1 MKNST
6 ITFTKNYKLLLFILN
21 TLVVFLG
28 SIIYLNV
35 MKDALILTL
44 FPWISTFLVAID
56 VWISFCFLSSNIISL
71 LNITYKRLLQDI
83 LLVLVIFY
91 NTIHVLLSL
100 FFSIKSQVPWYF
112 FYGIYHLIFAL
123 ALFYILKNYKVKH
136 RKNSSIV
143 LKHTSYFIFSA
154 ALTFL
159 IIMSFVIREDEH
171 IHMPSR
177 EFIYSLS
184 FLSICNLILS
194 IYYIFKLKY
203 NMAANLVAHKY
214 INTAASIFSIFFV
227 QTIYLNEFCE
237 HIPIEKMQLIS
248 LSLGIPCFIV
258 LLILSIRL
266 YKKSNITIEN

>member
-6 ITFTKNYKLLLFILN
+6 ITFTKNYKLLLFTLN

-44 FPWISTFLVAID
+44 FPWISTFLVVID
-56 VWISFCFLSSNIISL
+56 VWISFCFLSSDIIGL

-136 RKNSSIV
+136 RKNSLVV
-143 LKHTSYFIFSA
+143 LKHTSYLIFSSS
-154 ALTFL
+154 LVFL

-177 EFIYSLS
+177 ELIYSLS
-184 FLSICNLILS
+184 FLTICNLILS
-194 IYYIFKLKY
+194 IYYIFKLKH
-203 NMAANLVAHKY
+203 NAAANFIAHKY

-237 HIPIEKMQLIS
+237 HIPIEKMRLIS
-248 LSLGIPCFIV
+248 LSLGIPCFII

-266 YKKSNITIEN
+266 YKKSNKTI

>member
-35 MKDALILTL
+35 IKDTLILTL
-44 FPWISTFLVAID
+44 FPWISTILVVID
-56 VWISFCFLSSNIISL
+56 VWISFCFLSSDIIDL

-100 FFSIKSQVPWYF
+100 FFSIKLQVPWYF

-123 ALFYILKNYKVKH
+123 ALYYIFRCYKTKELKN
-136 RKNSSIV
+136 SLTV
-143 LKHTSYFIFSA
+143 LRHTSYFIFSA
-154 ALTFL
+154 AIVFL
-159 IIMSFVIREDEH
+159 VIMRFVLREEERIR
-171 IHMPSR
+171 ISSQGL
-177 EFIYSLS
+177 IYSFS
-184 FLSICNLILS
+184 FLTICNLIFS
-194 IYYIFKLKY
+194 IYYLFKLKH
-203 NMAANLVAHKY
+203 NTAPNFIAHKY
-214 INTAASIFSIFFV
+214 INTAAGIFSIFFV

-266 YKKSNITIEN
+266 YKKSNITIEY